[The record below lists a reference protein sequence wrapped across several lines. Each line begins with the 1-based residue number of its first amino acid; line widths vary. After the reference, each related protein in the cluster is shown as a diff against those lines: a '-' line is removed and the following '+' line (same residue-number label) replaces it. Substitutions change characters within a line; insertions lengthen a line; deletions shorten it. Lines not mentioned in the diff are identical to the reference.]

1 MNTDLAVWEAE
12 TMHPNFLHVARA
24 HHARSSLNGA
34 VSSHRFGDSV
44 SFRALKDFLV
54 AAAEHAEQLFVGV
67 LGGDIVVT
75 FNANARVPN
84 PDPTPTSTSR
94 KRRRDP
100 EEEEV
105 EAQIA
110 RVRANLGEAAE
121 KQQDSLE
128 AAQSTVLR
136 LLKTL
141 CGTHGERCLESW
153 GVSARKEAENGE
165 AKPTHPGLILSA
177 RLRPGVAISL
187 ATLQRALQPAAFYDG
202 LLTLR
207 ENANFGAKFQLPL
220 TESSKVAESFGARSL
235 ALFSSV
241 VTPPTKAPA
250 QRSALVSPPPTP
262 LRPHNDASS

>member
-1 MNTDLAVWEAE
+1 MEPAVREAE
-12 TMHPNFLHVARA
+12 TMHPNFLQVARA
-24 HHARSSLNGA
+24 HYAQSSLNGA

-54 AAAEHAEQLFVGV
+54 AAAENAEQLFVGV
-67 LGGDIVVT
+67 LDGDIVVS

-84 PDPTPTSTSR
+84 ANPPTPPTSTSR

-105 EAQIA
+105 EAQID
-110 RVRANLGEAAE
+110 RIRTNIGGAAE
-121 KQQDSLE
+121 KQQESLE

-141 CGTHGERCLESW
+141 RGTQSEQCVESW
-153 GVSARKEAENGE
+153 GVSARKAENGDG
-165 AKPTHPGLILSA
+165 KTQHPGLILSA
-177 RLRPGVAISL
+177 RLRPGVVMSL
-187 ATLQRALQPAAFYDG
+187 ATLQRALQPAAFHDG

-207 ENANFGAKFQLPL
+207 QNANFGAPFQLPL
-220 TESSKVAESFGARSL
+220 TESSAVAESLGARSL

-241 VTPPTKAPA
+241 VTPTKA
-250 QRSALVSPPPTP
+250 RSALVSPPPTP
-262 LRPHNDASS
+262 LRPQNGV